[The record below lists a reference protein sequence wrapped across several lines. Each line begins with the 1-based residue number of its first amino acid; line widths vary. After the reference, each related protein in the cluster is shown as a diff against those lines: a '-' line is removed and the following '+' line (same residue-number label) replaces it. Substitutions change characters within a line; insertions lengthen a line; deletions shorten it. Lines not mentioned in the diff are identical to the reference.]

1 MNFSWY
7 FGRVGS
13 LLAVL
18 DLFQRF
24 GRFSGGVGQVPKGFH
39 QLLIVWK
46 EEGRGTGISQA
57 SFRSLPLSVPM
68 SFRHMI
74 LFSARRVERSS
85 SLLLSSSFSLPMTG
99 GERIKFSQMGLF
111 SLLSFSFE
119 NVFAI
124 EICFVDFLT
133 FSSFLIL
140 FKRGFISINE
150 FDARIHIDQREA
162 DHLMSPEGH
171 RQLSLDWQPPSRDSE
186 VMTSKEQV
194 ALEGLRENEEL
205 EKNDELE
212 DDEWEKSD
220 DWEKNEEKCPIRYEE
235 NPLSLREHDGLFL

>member
-1 MNFSWY
+1 MNVPIVFS
-7 FGRVGS
+7 
-13 LLAVL
+13 
-18 DLFQRF
+18 
-24 GRFSGGVGQVPKGFH
+24 
-39 QLLIVWK
+39 IVK
-46 EEGRGTGISQA
+46 NLGTQ
-57 SFRSLPLSVPM
+57 SFREST
-68 SFRHMI
+68 
-74 LFSARRVERSS
+74 RRVERSS

-99 GERIKFSQMGLF
+99 GERIKFRLLF
-111 SLLSFSFE
+111 LS
-119 NVFAI
+119 I
-124 EICFVDFLT
+124 KI
-133 FSSFLIL
+133 
-140 FKRGFISINE
+140 R
-150 FDARIHIDQREA
+150 ARILIDEREA

>member
-1 MNFSWY
+1 M
-7 FGRVGS
+7 RPTA
-13 LLAVL
+13 L
-18 DLFQRF
+18 
-24 GRFSGGVGQVPKGFH
+24 GG
-39 QLLIVWK
+39 
-46 EEGRGTGISQA
+46 GTARAGD
-57 SFRSLPLSVPM
+57 VYW
-68 SFRHMI
+68 
-74 LFSARRVERSS
+74 FSALDGFLEALVKCQKDFISPSSGAVVLPS
-85 SLLLSSSFSLPMTG
+85 SLLF
-99 GERIKFSQMGLF
+99 
-111 SLLSFSFE
+111 LLSPDDRGRE
-119 NVFAI
+119 
-124 EICFVDFLT
+124 DQT

>member
-1 MNFSWY
+1 M
-7 FGRVGS
+7 RPTA
-13 LLAVL
+13 L
-18 DLFQRF
+18 
-24 GRFSGGVGQVPKGFH
+24 GG
-39 QLLIVWK
+39 
-46 EEGRGTGISQA
+46 GTARAGD
-57 SFRSLPLSVPM
+57 VYW
-68 SFRHMI
+68 
-74 LFSARRVERSS
+74 FSALDGFLEALVKCQKDFIRRKGGEQVYHKPPSALFLSPSLSRRVERSS

-99 GERIKFSQMGLF
+99 GERIKFSQMGLLF
-111 SLLSFSFE
+111 LSIKIRARILIDERGME
-119 NVFAI
+119 NGFI
-124 EICFVDFLT
+124 LINEET